1 MWSATVLSLF
11 PEMFPGTL
19 GLSIAGKALK
29 NDIWSL
35 KMINIR
41 DFSND
46 KNGKV
51 DDIPFGGGHGMVIK
65 PDVIDKALNSV
76 IDAEGPR
83 IYLSPRGKRFDQR
96 FAKRLSEE
104 KGAVFICGR
113 YEGVDE
119 RFLDNNDIV
128 ELSVGDYIL
137 SGGELGVQ
145 IVIDATI
152 RLLPNVI
159 GNPEGLIEESFEN
172 NLLEYPLYTQPR
184 VWKNRKVPEVLLSGD
199 HKKIKEW
206 KIKKAEEI
214 TKLKRPDLW
223 SKYIKTKVD
232 KKLLICYVYTI

>member
-51 DDIPFGGGHGMVIK
+51 DDVPFGGGHGMVIK

-76 IDAEGPR
+76 IDAKGPR
-83 IYLSPRGKRFDQR
+83 IYLSPRGEKFDQR
-96 FAKRLSEE
+96 YAKSLSEE

-119 RFLDNNDIV
+119 RFLDDNDII
-128 ELSVGDYIL
+128 ELSVGDYVL

-145 IVIDATI
+145 IVLDATI

-159 GNPEGLIEESFEN
+159 GNPEGLIEESFEK

-199 HKKIKEW
+199 HQKIKEW

-223 SKYIKTKVD
+223 SKYIKS
-232 KKLLICYVYTI
+232 